1 LHGHPGR
8 RRQPGNRRL
17 WRVKGERTRSE
28 TPWGLEPVARA
39 APRFGRIETLK
50 CGEAARRMAF
60 GQFGRRVEQAH
71 EGRAQA
77 QRPDRR
83 TPEGRKVRRASARTP
98 A

>member
-1 LHGHPGR
+1 LHKHPGR

-17 WRVKGERTRSE
+17 WRVAGERKRSE
-28 TPWGLEPVARA
+28 TPWGSESVARA

-50 CGEAARRMAF
+50 CREARRPTTF
-60 GQFGRRVEQAH
+60 GWGGEQAEQAH

-77 QRPDRR
+77 QRSNGR